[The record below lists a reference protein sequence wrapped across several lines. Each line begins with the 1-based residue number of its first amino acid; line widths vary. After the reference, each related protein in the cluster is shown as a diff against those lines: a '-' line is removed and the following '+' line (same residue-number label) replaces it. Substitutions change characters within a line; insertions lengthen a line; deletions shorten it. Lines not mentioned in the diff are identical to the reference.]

1 VLLEALLRD
10 DSTRHRVR
18 LAFPCDDPDLVVA
31 CFILPRPVQPRPSLG
46 RHLLGVLVAVELE
59 ALLRRRKVESFI
71 QFLPLA
77 FLLPR
82 AASAT

>member
-1 VLLEALLRD
+1 
-10 DSTRHRVR
+10 
-18 LAFPCDDPDLVVA
+18 
-31 CFILPRPVQPRPSLG
+31 
-46 RHLLGVLVAVELE
+46 VAVELE
-59 ALLRRRKVESFI
+59 ALLRRREVESFI